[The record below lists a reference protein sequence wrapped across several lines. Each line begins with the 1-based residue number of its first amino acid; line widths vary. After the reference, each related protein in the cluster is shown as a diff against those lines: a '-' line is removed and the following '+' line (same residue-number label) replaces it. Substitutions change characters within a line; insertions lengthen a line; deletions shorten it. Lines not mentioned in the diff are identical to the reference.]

1 MPSPLVY
8 FQIATADIEAA
19 RAFYGALFDRK
30 FGEPAGRVAPIDAQG
45 PGDFDVTGS
54 LLRIRDGAMPFA
66 TPWFRVDDL
75 WARFDRALALGAQ
88 VMVPI
93 RQGGAEGPHSCLLRS
108 PDGQTFGVVQ
118 A

>member
-8 FQIATADIEAA
+8 FQIATPDTEAA
-19 RAFYGALFDRK
+19 RAFYGALFDWK
-30 FGEPAGRVAPIDAQG
+30 FGEPAGRVTAIDAQG

-54 LLRIRDGAMPFA
+54 FLRLQEGATPFV

-75 WARFDRALALGAQ
+75 WATFDRAQSLGAQ
-88 VMVPI
+88 VILPI
-93 RQGGAEGPHSCLLRS
+93 RQSGSEGAHSCLLRA
-108 PDGQTFGVVQ
+108 PDGQAFGMVQ